1 MDHALLVAASAGAA
15 AALAIQK
22 LIPILRGTFK
32 QNPKSTG
39 TISNGPVGK
48 SLWTPPPN
56 QNWQPPARLLP
67 PYDISEGWHDVDPA
81 ETAPGVLYPL
91 VISSIVPRPIAFVT
105 TVGPD
110 GSRNLAPYSYFNTV
124 GHDPPMVT
132 IGFAPSRLNEHGR
145 KDTLYNIL
153 ETKEFVVNII
163 SEWFVEAANHCCG
176 SFPYGTDEMQLS
188 GLTPVESVKVRPPRV
203 AESAVQLECR
213 LLEKYDAKNA
223 ESGKVTAT
231 VILGEVVMWH
241 VAKGVAGK
249 SPTGKLVVDVEKLAP
264 ISRLGGN
271 TYGRTS
277 GLFDL
282 PRPDR

>member
-1 MDHALLVAASAGAA
+1 MDHTHLVAASAGAA
-15 AALAIQK
+15 AALAIKK
-22 LIPILRGTFK
+22 LIPIFGRGRA
-32 QNPKSTG
+32 QKSKSNDSP
-39 TISNGPVGK
+39 SNGPVGK
-48 SLWTPPPN
+48 SLWGQPPHPE
-56 QNWQPPARLLP
+56 WQPPAKLP
-67 PYDISEGWHDVDPA
+67 PPYNISEGWHDIDPA

-105 TVGPD
+105 TIGPD
-110 GSRNLAPYSYFNTV
+110 GSRNLAPFSYFNTV

-132 IGFAPSRLNEHGR
+132 IGFSPSRMNEHGR
-145 KDTLYNIL
+145 KDTLFNIL

-176 SFPYGTDEMQLS
+176 NFPYGTDEMQLS
-188 GLTPVESVKVRPPRV
+188 GLTPVESLRVKPPRV
-203 AESAVQLECR
+203 AESGVQLECR
-213 LLEKYDAKNA
+213 LLDKYDAKNA
-223 ESGKVTAT
+223 EGKVTAT
-231 VILGEVVMWH
+231 VVLGEVVMWH

-249 SPTGKLVVDVEKLAP
+249 SPTGKLIVDVEKLAP